1 MATFDHFAVSA
12 ATLSEGV
19 AHVAAVLGLQ
29 MGPGGK
35 HDLMSTHNRL
45 SGLGPGEYMEVIAI
59 DPDAPPP
66 GRPRWF
72 DLDRR
77 SGPPRI
83 GNWIARVN
91 DLDAVVARWP
101 EAGQPLSFQRGP
113 FRWRMAVPDDGILPF
128 DGCFPALIQWE
139 SAAPSFDDVGLRLT
153 GLELRHPEGAAL
165 AEVLAD
171 LIRDPRIQAATGPR
185 RITAHLDTPDGPRTL
200 S

>member
-12 ATLSEGV
+12 ATLTEGA
-19 AHVAAVLGLQ
+19 AHVAAALGHA

-35 HDLMSTHNRL
+35 HALMSTHNRL

-59 DPDAPPP
+59 DPDAPDP

-77 SGPPRI
+77 AGPPRI
-83 GNWIARVN
+83 GNWIARVD
-91 DLDAVVARWP
+91 DLDATLARWP
-101 EAGQPLSFQRGP
+101 RAGRPLAFERGP

-128 DGCFPALIQWE
+128 DGCFPALIEWQ
-139 SAAPSFDDVGLRLT
+139 SDAPEFPDSGLRLT
-153 GLELRHPEGAAL
+153 GLTLRHPEGEAL
-165 AEVLAD
+165 AATLD
-171 LIRDPRIQAATGPR
+171 GLIDDPRIAVATGPR
-185 RITAHLDTPDGPRTL
+185 RIEARLDTPDGPRTL